1 MTLPVEPPI
10 EPMLSALQ
18 EELPAGEEWRYE
30 PKWDGFRCLVFR
42 EGDRLQLQSRKTQP
56 LERYFPELLPA
67 LKAALPERVVV
78 DGEIVVAG
86 PRGLDFDSLQLR
98 IHPAASRVNKLSKEI
113 PASFVAFDLLAQG
126 DDDLR
131 GRGYDERRAL
141 LEQALKQDH
150 QIFLTPQTR
159 SLEEAKRWFVEYE
172 GAGMDGIIAKVASVA
187 YMPGERV
194 MVKVKHHRTVD
205 CVVGGY
211 REHKKGGIGSLLLG
225 LYDDKGVLHH
235 VGIAASFTTQRR
247 KELVEE
253 LAPLRENAMEGHPW
267 REWAEFMNE
276 MPDRRMPGMGS
287 RWNRGKDLSWE
298 PLRIERVC
306 EVGYDHLQGDR
317 FRHAT
322 HFVRWRPD
330 KQPADCRYDQLE
342 ERPAAEL
349 AHLFGSDRT

>member
-18 EELPAGEEWRYE
+18 EELPGGEEWRYE

-42 EGDRLQLQSRKTQP
+42 EEDRLMLQSRKTQP

-98 IHPAASRVNKLSKEI
+98 IHPAASRVNKLSREI
-113 PASFVAFDLLAQG
+113 PASFVAFDLLAEG
-126 DDDLR
+126 GEDLR
-131 GRGYDERRAL
+131 ALPFDQRRDRLGKAL
-141 LEQALKQDH
+141 RQDS

-172 GAGMDGIIAKVASVA
+172 GAGMDGIIAKTGSQA
-187 YMPGERV
+187 YAPGERV

-211 REHKKGGIGSLLLG
+211 RVHKKGGIGSLLLG
-225 LYDDKGVLHH
+225 LYDEHGVLHH
-235 VGIAASFTTQRR
+235 VGHTTSMSTEEKKALLEKLKPLEEGADSFGRGRTPGTPSRWSSG
-247 KELVEE
+247 KELSWIQLRPE
-253 LAPLRENAMEGHPW
+253 L
-267 REWAEFMNE
+267 
-276 MPDRRMPGMGS
+276 
-287 RWNRGKDLSWE
+287 
-298 PLRIERVC
+298 VC
-306 EVGYDHLQGDR
+306 EVTFDYMQGDR
-317 FRHAT
+317 FRHAAG
-322 HFVRWRPD
+322 FLRWRLD
-330 KQPADCRYDQLE
+330 KAPQQCTYDQLSRPQSFSLE
-342 ERPAAEL
+342 EVIRQRQAS
-349 AHLFGSDRT
+349 GSPGGGPVRSE

>member
-10 EPMLSALQ
+10 EPMLSAIQ
-18 EELPAGEEWRYE
+18 DELPAGDEWRYE

-113 PASFVAFDLLAQG
+113 PASFVAFDLLAAG
-126 DDDLR
+126 DEDLR
-131 GRGYDERRAL
+131 GQSYDERRARL
-141 LEQALKQDH
+141 AEALKQDH

-159 SLEEAKRWFVEYE
+159 SLEEAKRWFIEYE
-172 GAGMDGIIAKVASVA
+172 GAGMDGIIAKTAGQT
-187 YMPGERV
+187 YEPGERV

-211 REHKKGGIGSLLLG
+211 REHKNGGIGSLLLG

-235 VGIAASFTTQRR
+235 VGHTTSMSAAEKKKLLERLKPLEEGGNSFGQGRTPGTPSRWSSG
-247 KELVEE
+247 KELSWIQLRPE
-253 LAPLRENAMEGHPW
+253 L
-267 REWAEFMNE
+267 
-276 MPDRRMPGMGS
+276 
-287 RWNRGKDLSWE
+287 
-298 PLRIERVC
+298 VC
-306 EVGYDHLQGDR
+306 EVTFDYMQGDR
-317 FRHAT
+317 FRHAAG
-322 HFVRWRPD
+322 FLRWRVD
-330 KQPADCRYDQLE
+330 KAPRQCTFDQLSKPE
-342 ERPAAEL
+342 QFSLEQVIRQRQAGAVRSE
-349 AHLFGSDRT
+349 

>member
-18 EELPAGEEWRYE
+18 EELPSGGEWRYE

-42 EGDRLQLQSRKTQP
+42 EGERLQLQSRKTQP

-113 PASFVAFDLLAQG
+113 PASFVAFDLLAMG
-126 DDDLR
+126 DEDLR
-131 GRGYDERRAL
+131 GKSYDERRAR

-159 SLEEAKRWFVEYE
+159 SLEEAKRWYVEYE
-172 GAGMDGIIAKVASVA
+172 GAGMDGIIAKAASLTYA
-187 YMPGERV
+187 PGERL

-211 REHKKGGIGSLLLG
+211 REHKNGGIGSLLLG

-235 VGIAASFTTQRR
+235 VGHTTSMSAGEKKKLLERLKPLEEGGNAFGQGRTPGAPSR
-247 KELVEE
+247 WSSGKELSWIQLRPE
-253 LAPLRENAMEGHPW
+253 L
-267 REWAEFMNE
+267 
-276 MPDRRMPGMGS
+276 
-287 RWNRGKDLSWE
+287 
-298 PLRIERVC
+298 VC
-306 EVGYDHLQGDR
+306 EVTFDYMQGDR
-317 FRHAT
+317 FRHAAG
-322 HFVRWRPD
+322 FLRWRID
-330 KQPADCRYDQLE
+330 KAPQQCTFDQLQRPQQFSLE
-342 ERPAAEL
+342 EVIRKRQAGAV
-349 AHLFGSDRT
+349 G

>member
-18 EELPAGEEWRYE
+18 EELPAGDEWRYE

-67 LKAALPERVVV
+67 LKAALPERAVV

-98 IHPAASRVNKLSKEI
+98 IHPAASRVNKLSREI
-113 PASFVAFDLLAQG
+113 PASFVAFDLLALG
-126 DDDLR
+126 DEDLR
-131 GRGYDERRAL
+131 GKGYDERRAR

-172 GAGMDGIIAKVASVA
+172 GAGMDGIIAKIASLTYA
-187 YMPGERV
+187 PGERV

-235 VGIAASFTTQRR
+235 VGHTTSGSTGEKKQLLERLKPLEEGGNAFGQGR
-247 KELVEE
+247 TPGTPSRWSSGKELSWIQLRPE
-253 LAPLRENAMEGHPW
+253 L
-267 REWAEFMNE
+267 
-276 MPDRRMPGMGS
+276 
-287 RWNRGKDLSWE
+287 
-298 PLRIERVC
+298 VC
-306 EVGYDHLQGDR
+306 EVTFDYMQGDR
-317 FRHAT
+317 FRHAAG
-322 HFVRWRPD
+322 FLRWRVD
-330 KQPADCRYDQLE
+330 KAPRQCTYDQLQRPQQFSLE
-342 ERPAAEL
+342 EVIRQRQAGAVR
-349 AHLFGSDRT
+349 S